1 MERFSYLSCKLHQ
14 ESFRS
19 KEGTRPPCFLLRKE
33 NYSVKKGLKGW
44 KRYNRVMRKAEQTI
58 TVLKKHALT
67 KMLSDV
73 FSTSKNVCRNDND
86 DGKLYTLICQ
96 LTRTNILRCK
106 ERWHYCLTKRRE

>member
-19 KEGTRPPCFLLRKE
+19 QVGTQPPRFLLRKE
-33 NYSVKKGLKGW
+33 NNSVKKGLKGW
-44 KRYNRVMRKAEQTI
+44 RRYNRVMRKAEKTI

-73 FSTSKNVCRNDND
+73 FST
-86 DGKLYTLICQ
+86 
-96 LTRTNILRCK
+96 
-106 ERWHYCLTKRRE
+106 